1 MKGLLDKINAKL
13 NTQGGFLKAISVLVG
28 GTAVAQLISILALP
42 FLTRIYGPE
51 SFSVLAVYV
60 SLLTMLTTIAGMCL
74 EYAIPLPKS
83 RIIAAALC
91 ILSMISVIFFSIL
104 SVVIV
109 LVASDIF
116 NILTHDK
123 VSSYLWFIPFGV
135 LLVGMY
141 NSLQYWNVR
150 HKRFGLISKT
160 KVTQGCCGTGIK
172 LGSGY
177 LFGGWIPGLILGQ
190 IIMQGAGLISFSLSL
205 IKNDWQVFRSI
216 RLNHLKIAFNKYKK
230 FPQFTTLEVFA
241 NTGSIQIPILLIA
254 YFSVGK
260 EAGYLMIAMQLL
272 SAPMSLV
279 NSAISQVYLAEAAQY
294 FNQGKLRDFTVKII
308 VNLVKVALIP
318 FLAIVI
324 IAPIIIPYFLGAEW
338 RRTGELISWLIPG
351 FFMQFIT
358 SPIST
363 SLYISGNQKIA
374 FYLQIVGLVLRVGCV
389 CFAAL
394 FANNFIVEFYA
405 ISGFIFYAIYL
416 VVILIVLNK
425 SVVNLNKRLLE
436 DE

>member
-1 MKGLLDKINAKL
+1 
-13 NTQGGFLKAISVLVG
+13 
-28 GTAVAQLISILALP
+28 
-42 FLTRIYGPE
+42 
-51 SFSVLAVYV
+51 
-60 SLLTMLTTIAGMCL
+60 
-74 EYAIPLPKS
+74 
-83 RIIAAALC
+83 
-91 ILSMISVIFFSIL
+91 
-104 SVVIV
+104 
-109 LVASDIF
+109 
-116 NILTHDK
+116 
-123 VSSYLWFIPFGV
+123 
-135 LLVGMY
+135 
-141 NSLQYWNVR
+141 
-150 HKRFGLISKT
+150 
-160 KVTQGCCGTGIK
+160 
-172 LGSGY
+172 
-177 LFGGWIPGLILGQ
+177 
-190 IIMQGAGLISFSLSL
+190 
-205 IKNDWQVFRSI
+205 
-216 RLNHLKIAFNKYKK
+216 
-230 FPQFTTLEVFA
+230 
-241 NTGSIQIPILLIA
+241 
-254 YFSVGK
+254 
-260 EAGYLMIAMQLL
+260 MIAMQLL

-394 FANNFIVEFYA
+394 FANNSIVEFYA